1 MPLIII
7 GICLLFGIG
16 GVAYGADQH
25 NQRERDRAEFRA
37 RLEQLEKA
45 LSEKEVELAAL
56 RARLGE
62 KNDQVRIL
70 AEEVQRLRR
79 EIEAMRR
86 AA

>member
-1 MPLIII
+1 
-7 GICLLFGIG
+7 
-16 GVAYGADQH
+16 
-25 NQRERDRAEFRA
+25 
-37 RLEQLEKA
+37 LEQLEKA